1 MGTKKEKGVSR
12 EQQYR
17 DIVEAAGIRL
27 EDCMVLSY
35 SFPDDA
41 SARAFHY
48 DLYFSH
54 IKSLVVDCCG
64 PASTI
69 ITTQEMNVITD
80 VEKRIDALAG
90 QNGGRRCGS
99 QSKTMP

>member
-1 MGTKKEKGVSR
+1 MGTKKEKWISR

-17 DIVEAAGIRL
+17 SIVVAAGIRL

-48 DLYFSH
+48 DLYFGN
-54 IKSLVVDCCG
+54 IQSLIVDCCG
-64 PASTI
+64 AASTVV
-69 ITTQEMNVITD
+69 TTQEMNVLVG
-80 VEKRIDALAG
+80 VEKRIDAAAAAH
-90 QNGGRRCGS
+90 GGRRCS
-99 QSKTMP
+99 LQSIAQR